1 MRRRMDRVVALEE
14 AAVAERRER
23 LGAVEAGIPQG
34 WRLGIH
40 RRCLSLW
47 RPVRGAR
54 LIGRSWA
61 DLFSQINRSIIM
73 NYMKEIDHLA
83 LDGHA
88 LELFLAVLEEG
99 SVRQPRRGSA

>member
-1 MRRRMDRVVALEE
+1 MHGTVALEE
-14 AAVAERRER
+14 TAVAKRRRER

-40 RRCLSLW
+40 RHCPSLGA
-47 RPVRGAR
+47 PGPSAR
-54 LIGRSWA
+54 LIGGIMASSI
-61 DLFSQINRSIIM
+61 LKINRSIIM
-73 NYMKEIDHLA
+73 NYMKKIDHLA

-99 SVRQPRRGSA
+99 SVTAAATRLGLT